1 MTRVITDTRYFMV
14 SEDVLSGIKELIAT
28 RLDKI
33 EKLISGQVAI
43 TAPTY
48 SDAEASKFL
57 KISKKKLQQL
67 RNSRKIG
74 FVRENGGR
82 RIVYKHGHLMEY
94 ISANELKKKK

>member
-1 MTRVITDTRYFMV
+1 MNIENILKEKTIEALQSLYGSTVAQV
-14 SEDVLSGIKELIAT
+14 SF
-28 RLDKI
+28 
-33 EKLISGQVAI
+33 EKTNPDFTGDLTLVVFN
-43 TAPTY
+43 
-48 SDAEASKFL
+48 FL